1 MKHVPMIVTLVPT
14 IPLAGVKLVIVGG
27 DSTVKALE
35 LVAVPPGVVTL
46 IDPVVAFFDSYGD
59 HRDLHSSPSRRSSDL
74 NRTAVAPLKFVP
86 LIVTLVP
93 TSPLVGVKLVI
104 VGGVD
109 TVNAPELDDHPRVA
123 GSRAAP
129 IKACA
134 PTVAGITAHETED

>member
-104 VGGVD
+104 VGGD
-109 TVNAPELDDHPRVA
+109 STVKALELAAVPPGVVTLIDPEVA
-123 GSRAAP
+123 FAG
-129 IKACA
+129 
-134 PTVAGITAHETED
+134 TVA